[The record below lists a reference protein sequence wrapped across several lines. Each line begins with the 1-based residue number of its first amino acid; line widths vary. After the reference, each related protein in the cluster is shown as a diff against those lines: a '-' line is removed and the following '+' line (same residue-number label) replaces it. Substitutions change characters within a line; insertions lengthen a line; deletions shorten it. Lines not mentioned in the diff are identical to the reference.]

1 MGTIQR
7 QLRLQPGGDG
17 GWNEE
22 AQRRLE
28 NLLANPKRTGKQLA
42 LEDKK
47 SKDKK
52 PASDS
57 SSSDSSSSDSGRSSE
72 EAPQAASM
80 ELEVAKAKLDEKT
93 SEMRT
98 LQHDFE
104 GIFSAQFHTSAELG
118 KMKAENAD
126 QRMLIDSL
134 IEENSNLRRQLE
146 AHGREDVS
154 RACDDEDVSPSSSS
168 SEPELTFDH
177 SSADGAMASNKQY

>member
-47 SKDKK
+47 SEGKM
-52 PASDS
+52 PASES
-57 SSSDSSSSDSGRSSE
+57 SSSDSSSSDSGSSSE
-72 EAPQAASM
+72 EAPLQAASM

-93 SEMRT
+93 SEMQA

-104 GIFSAQFHTSAELG
+104 GIFSALCHTSAELE

-126 QRMLIDSL
+126 QRLL
-134 IEENSNLRRQLE
+134 
-146 AHGREDVS
+146 AH
-154 RACDDEDVSPSSSS
+154 
-168 SEPELTFDH
+168 
-177 SSADGAMASNKQY
+177 

>member
-1 MGTIQR
+1 MVAHPTRQPLQKKDVTTMMGTIQR

-22 AQRRLE
+22 AQGRLE
-28 NLLANPKRTGKQLA
+28 NLLANPKRTGKRLA

-47 SKDKK
+47 SEDKK

-57 SSSDSSSSDSGRSSE
+57 
-72 EAPQAASM
+72 PCP
-80 ELEVAKAKLDEKT
+80 
-93 SEMRT
+93 
-98 LQHDFE
+98 
-104 GIFSAQFHTSAELG
+104 TSAELE

-146 AHGREDVS
+146 AHGYEDVS
-154 RACDDEDVSPSSSS
+154 ICFHGMR
-168 SEPELTFDH
+168 
-177 SSADGAMASNKQY
+177 